1 MQTNCVL
8 CAMTDDKAIWS
19 NDKLRVIAVDD
30 EAFPGYIRV
39 IWKAHVPE
47 MTDLSDTDRELL
59 YKVLLIVELTLR
71 NTMQPDKINLAQFGN
86 MVPHLHWHIIAR
98 YCDDSHFPESIW
110 GTKQRDNTPETLQM
124 RRKLALMMKTQ
135 LRQALENSNL

>member
-98 YCDDSHFPESIW
+98 YRDDSHFPESIW
-110 GTKQRDNTPETLQM
+110 GTKQRDNNPETLQM

-135 LRQALENSNL
+135 LRQAFENSNL

>member
-98 YCDDSHFPESIW
+98 YRDDSHFPESIW
-110 GTKQRDNTPETLQM
+110 GTKQRDNNHETLQM

>member
-98 YCDDSHFPESIW
+98 YRDDSHFPESIW
-110 GTKQRDNTPETLQM
+110 GTKQRDNNPEILQM